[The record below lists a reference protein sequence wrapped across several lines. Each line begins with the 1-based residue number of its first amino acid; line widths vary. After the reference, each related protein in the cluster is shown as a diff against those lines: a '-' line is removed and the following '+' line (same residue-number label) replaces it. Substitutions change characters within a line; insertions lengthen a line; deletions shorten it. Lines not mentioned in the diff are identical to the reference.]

1 MQTRVED
8 ESQSL
13 INYELCYTFSPVY
26 HALCWVNAP
35 SMIKNAYACKNIY
48 IYIYKDAFQSHQVAE
63 GGGGALVGGRG
74 F

>member
-13 INYELCYTFSPVY
+13 INYELCYTFSPAY
-26 HALCWVNAP
+26 RALCWVNAP
-35 SMIKNAYACKNIY
+35 SMIKNAYACKK
-48 IYIYKDAFQSHQVAE
+48 YIYKDAFQSHHVTE
-63 GGGGALVGGRG
+63 GGGGALAGGRG